1 MATLAAKIDHTNLK
15 STATAADIRLLC
27 AQAKLWQTASV
38 CVHPLW
44 VALAAEELKGSS
56 VAVCTVVGFPLGANT
71 SQIKAMEA
79 AEAVKNGA
87 AEVDMVQNIGW
98 AKEGRWADVEADIRQ
113 VVEAAKPALVKVI
126 LECCDLTKE
135 EIRQAALCV
144 VRAGADFVKTST
156 GFSTGGATVEDVK
169 LLKEVVAGR
178 CQIKAAGGIRSYETA
193 KAMVEAGADRLGA
206 SATETIIKEETEAAR
221 K

>member
-15 STATAADIRLLC
+15 STATAQDIRLLC
-27 AQAKLWQTASV
+27 DQAKKWGTASV

-44 VALAAEELKGSS
+44 VALAAEELKKSG

-71 SQIKAMEA
+71 SRIKVLEA

-87 AEVDMVQNIGW
+87 TEVDMVQNIGW
-98 AKEGRWADVEADIRQ
+98 AKEGRWADVEAEIRQ

-135 EIRQAALCV
+135 EIRQAALCA

-193 KAMVEAGADRLGA
+193 KAMVEAGADRIGA
-206 SATETIIKEETEAAR
+206 SATGTIIKEETEAMGE
-221 K
+221 